1 VNVREIIV
9 LVPTL
14 LGLKGNL
21 DMSLASRLSTQVNLG
36 EVHNKETIIQ
46 AMMGNVT
53 LKLVNFFLFDT
64 LAHKKSCVL

>member
-1 VNVREIIV
+1 MNVKEIIV

-46 AMMGNVT
+46 AMMGNVA
-53 LKLVNFFLFDT
+53 LKLVNLFY
-64 LAHKKSCVL
+64 LIL